1 MLRSCV
7 MNRFAVRGAI
17 ALAVIAPLAALSR
30 PSSRP
35 PVSLPEA
42 TVTRL
47 PTGPG
52 LQTVVLAGGCF
63 WGIEAIFEHIKG
75 VTDAVSGYA
84 GGTKE
89 QADYE
94 TVSTGTTGHAESV
107 KVTFD
112 PTKVSLEKLL
122 QVFFSV
128 ATDPTQLNRQGPDVG
143 PQYRSAIFFADE
155 DQARVARAYIDQLT
169 KAKVYSRPIVTQ
181 VVKLQGFYPAEEY
194 HQNFAERNPTY
205 PYIVYNDAPKVANL
219 KKQFP
224 DLYRQET
231 AVAAREH

>member
-1 MLRSCV
+1 MY
-7 MNRFAVRGAI
+7 RFAVRGAI

-30 PSSRP
+30 PSSREP
-35 PVSLPEA
+35 TVVPEA
-42 TVTRL
+42 AVTSRL
-47 PTGPG
+47 SAAPG
-52 LQTVVLAGGCF
+52 LQTIVLAGGCF
-63 WGIEAIFEHIKG
+63 WGIEAVFEHIKG

-128 ATDPTQLNRQGPDVG
+128 AHDATQLNRQGPDVG

-155 DQARVARAYIDQLT
+155 EQARVARAYIDQLT

-205 PYIVYNDAPKVANL
+205 PYIVYNDAPKVVNL
-219 KKQFP
+219 KKQCP
-224 DLYRQET
+224 ELYRQET

>member
-1 MLRSCV
+1 MY
-7 MNRFAVRGAI
+7 RFAVRGAI

-30 PSSRP
+30 PSSREP
-35 PVSLPEA
+35 TVVPEA
-42 TVTRL
+42 AVTSRL
-47 PTGPG
+47 SAAPG
-52 LQTVVLAGGCF
+52 LQTIVLAGGCF
-63 WGIEAIFEHIKG
+63 WGIEAVFEHIKG

-128 ATDPTQLNRQGPDVG
+128 AHDPTQLNRQGPDVG

-155 DQARVARAYIDQLT
+155 EQARVARAYIDQLT

-181 VVKLQGFYPAEEY
+181 VVKLQGFYAAEEY

-231 AVAAREH
+231 ALAAREH

>member
-1 MLRSCV
+1 MY
-7 MNRFAVRGAI
+7 RFAVRGAI

-30 PSSRP
+30 PSSHSP
-35 PVSLPEA
+35 IAVPEAAVTSLPA
-42 TVTRL
+42 A
-47 PTGPG
+47 PG
-52 LQTVVLAGGCF
+52 LQTIVLAGGCF
-63 WGIEAIFEHIKG
+63 WGIEAVFEHIKG

-143 PQYRSAIFFADE
+143 PQYRSVIFFADE
-155 DQARVARAYIDQLT
+155 EQARIARAYIDQLT
-169 KAKVYSRPIVTQ
+169 KAKVYPRPIVTQ
-181 VVKLQGFYPAEEY
+181 VVKLQGFYPAEDY

-231 AVAAREH
+231 ALAAREH

>member
-1 MLRSCV
+1 MY
-7 MNRFAVRGAI
+7 RFAVRGAI

-30 PSSRP
+30 PSSHSP
-35 PVSLPEA
+35 IAVPEAAVTSLPA
-42 TVTRL
+42 T
-47 PTGPG
+47 PG

-63 WGIEAIFEHIKG
+63 WGIEAVFEHIKG

-143 PQYRSAIFFADE
+143 PQYRSVIFFADE
-155 DQARVARAYIDQLT
+155 EQARVARAYIDQLT
-169 KAKVYSRPIVTQ
+169 KAKVYPRPIVTQ

-231 AVAAREH
+231 ALAAREH

>member
-1 MLRSCV
+1 MY
-7 MNRFAVRGAI
+7 RFAVRGAI

-30 PSSRP
+30 PSSREP
-35 PVSLPEA
+35 TVVPEA
-42 TVTRL
+42 EVTSGL
-47 PTGPG
+47 SAGPG
-52 LQTVVLAGGCF
+52 LQTIVLAGGCF
-63 WGIEAIFEHIKG
+63 WGIEAVFEHIKG

-84 GGTKE
+84 GGTKG

-128 ATDPTQLNRQGPDVG
+128 AHDPTQLNRQGPDVG

-155 DQARVARAYIDQLT
+155 EQARVARAYIDQLT

-205 PYIVYNDAPKVANL
+205 PYIVYNDAPKVVNL

-224 DLYRQET
+224 ELYRQET

>member
-1 MLRSCV
+1 MY
-7 MNRFAVRGAI
+7 RFAVRGAI

-30 PSSRP
+30 PSSRTP
-35 PVSLPEA
+35 IVVPEA
-42 TVTRL
+42 TVTSRA
-47 PTGPG
+47 PAAPG
-52 LQTVVLAGGCF
+52 LQTIVLAGGCF
-63 WGIEAIFEHIKG
+63 WGIEAVFEHIKG

-89 QADYE
+89 QAEYE

-128 ATDPTQLNRQGPDVG
+128 AHDPTQPNRQGPDVG

-155 DQARVARAYIDQLT
+155 EQARVARAYIDQLT

-181 VVKLQGFYPAEEY
+181 VMKLQGFYPAEEY

-205 PYIVYNDAPKVANL
+205 PYIVYNDAPKVVNL

-224 DLYRQET
+224 ELYRQET

>member
-1 MLRSCV
+1 MYRL
-7 MNRFAVRGAI
+7 AVRGAI

-35 PVSLPEA
+35 AVSIPPA
-42 TVTRL
+42 IDVSRV
-47 PTGPG
+47 PAGPG
-52 LQTVVLAGGCF
+52 LQTIVLAGGCF
-63 WGIEAIFEHIKG
+63 WGIEAVFEHIKG

-84 GGTKE
+84 GGTKA

-107 KVTFD
+107 RVTFD

-128 ATDPTQLNRQGPDVG
+128 AHDPTQLNRQGPDVG

-155 DQARVARAYIDQLT
+155 EQARVAKAYIDQLT
-169 KAKVYSRPIVTQ
+169 KAKVYGKPIVTQ
-181 VVKLQGFYPAEEY
+181 VVTLEAFYPAEEY

-205 PYIVYNDAPKVANL
+205 PYIVYHDLPKVANL
-219 KKQFP
+219 KKEFP
-224 DLYRQET
+224 DLYR
-231 AVAAREH
+231 

>member
-1 MLRSCV
+1 MH
-7 MNRFAVRGAI
+7 RFAVRGAI

-30 PSSRP
+30 PTSRAP
-35 PVSLPEA
+35 IPVPDA
-42 TVTRL
+42 TVTSL
-47 PTGPG
+47 PAGPG
-52 LQTVVLAGGCF
+52 LQTIVVAGGCF
-63 WGIEAIFEHIKG
+63 WGIEAVYEHIKG

-112 PTKVSLEKLL
+112 PAKVSLEKLL

-128 ATDPTQLNRQGPDVG
+128 AHDPTQLNRQGPDVG

-155 DQARVARAYIDQLT
+155 EQARVARVYIDQLT

-205 PYIVYNDAPKVANL
+205 PYIVYNDAPKVVNL

-224 DLYRQET
+224 ELYRQET

>member
-1 MLRSCV
+1 MY
-7 MNRFAVRGAI
+7 RFAVRGAI

-30 PSSRP
+30 PSSREP
-35 PVSLPEA
+35 ITLPEA
-42 TVTRL
+42 AVTSRL
-47 PTGPG
+47 SAAPG
-52 LQTVVLAGGCF
+52 LQTIVVAGGCF
-63 WGIEAIFEHIKG
+63 WGIEAVFEHIKG

-89 QADYE
+89 QAEYE

-128 ATDPTQLNRQGPDVG
+128 AHDPTQLNRQGPDVG

-155 DQARVARAYIDQLT
+155 EQARVARAYIDQLT

-205 PYIVYNDAPKVANL
+205 PYIVYNDAPKVVNL

-224 DLYRQET
+224 ELYRQET

>member
-1 MLRSCV
+1 MY
-7 MNRFAVRGAI
+7 RFAVRGAI
-17 ALAVIAPLAALSR
+17 ALAVIAPIAALSR
-30 PSSRP
+30 PSSHAP
-35 PVSLPEA
+35 IAVPEP
-42 TVTRL
+42 TVTSQS
-47 PTGPG
+47 PAAPG
-52 LQTVVLAGGCF
+52 LQTIVVAGGCF
-63 WGIEAIFEHIKG
+63 WGIEAVFEHIKG

-84 GGTKE
+84 GGTKD

-128 ATDPTQLNRQGPDVG
+128 AHDPTQVNRQGPDVG

-155 DQARVARAYIDQLT
+155 EQARVARAYIDQLT
-169 KAKVYSRPIVTQ
+169 KAKVYSRPIATQ

-224 DLYRQET
+224 ELYRQET

>member
-1 MLRSCV
+1 MY
-7 MNRFAVRGAI
+7 RFAVRGAI

-30 PSSRP
+30 PSSP
-35 PVSLPEA
+35 APIGVPEA
-42 TVTRL
+42 TVTSL
-47 PTGPG
+47 PAGPG
-52 LQTVVLAGGCF
+52 LQTIVLAGGCF
-63 WGIEAIFEHIKG
+63 WGIEAVFEHIKG

-155 DQARVARAYIDQLT
+155 EQARVARAYMDQLT

>member
-1 MLRSCV
+1 MY
-7 MNRFAVRGAI
+7 RFAVRGAI

-30 PSSRP
+30 PSSREP
-35 PVSLPEA
+35 TGVPEA
-42 TVTRL
+42 AVTSRL
-47 PTGPG
+47 SAAPG
-52 LQTVVLAGGCF
+52 LHTIVLAGGCF
-63 WGIEAIFEHIKG
+63 WGIEAVFEHIKG

-128 ATDPTQLNRQGPDVG
+128 AHDPTQLNRQGPDVG

-155 DQARVARAYIDQLT
+155 EQARVARAYIDQLT

-181 VVKLQGFYPAEEY
+181 VMKLQGFYPAEEY

-205 PYIVYNDAPKVANL
+205 PYIVYNDAPKVVNL

-224 DLYRQET
+224 ELYRQET

>member
-1 MLRSCV
+1 MY
-7 MNRFAVRGAI
+7 RFAVRGAI

-30 PSSRP
+30 PSSREP
-35 PVSLPEA
+35 TVVPEA
-42 TVTRL
+42 AVISRL
-47 PTGPG
+47 SAAPG
-52 LQTVVLAGGCF
+52 LQTIVLAGGCF
-63 WGIEAIFEHIKG
+63 WGIEAVFEHIKG

-89 QADYE
+89 QAEYE

-128 ATDPTQLNRQGPDVG
+128 AHDPTQLNRQGPDVG

-155 DQARVARAYIDQLT
+155 EQARVARAYIDQLT

-181 VVKLQGFYPAEEY
+181 VMKLQGFYPAEEY

-205 PYIVYNDAPKVANL
+205 PYIVYNDAPKVVNL

-224 DLYRQET
+224 ELYRQET

>member
-1 MLRSCV
+1 MY
-7 MNRFAVRGAI
+7 RFAVRGAI

-30 PSSRP
+30 PSSREST
-35 PVSLPEA
+35 VVPEA
-42 TVTRL
+42 AVTSRL
-47 PTGPG
+47 SAAPG
-52 LQTVVLAGGCF
+52 LQTIVLAGGCF
-63 WGIEAIFEHIKG
+63 WGIEAVFEHIKG

-89 QADYE
+89 QAEYE

-128 ATDPTQLNRQGPDVG
+128 AHDPTQLNRQGPDVG

-155 DQARVARAYIDQLT
+155 EQARVARAYIDQLT

-205 PYIVYNDAPKVANL
+205 PYIVYNDAPKVVNL

-224 DLYRQET
+224 ELYRQET

>member
-1 MLRSCV
+1 MH
-7 MNRFAVRGAI
+7 RFAVRGAI

-30 PSSRP
+30 PSSHAP
-35 PVSLPEA
+35 IAVPEA
-42 TVTRL
+42 AVTSS
-47 PTGPG
+47 PPAPG
-52 LQTVVLAGGCF
+52 LQTIVLAGGCF
-63 WGIEAIFEHIKG
+63 WGIEAVFEHIKG

-143 PQYRSAIFFADE
+143 PQYRSVIFFADE
-155 DQARVARAYIDQLT
+155 EQARVARAYIDQLT
-169 KAKVYSRPIVTQ
+169 KAKVYPRPIVTQ

-231 AVAAREH
+231 ALAAREH